1 MPVTFAKELV
11 EIKEYVIDLKEKQ
24 DKKDAYKKI
33 FNFYNEKVIIRGI
46 LYKSLPTE
54 EEYVKSKQ
62 QIKRKIKVIQ
72 GYIGRKS
79 TKMIELYK
87 DIEKD
92 RKIEYSIYE
101 NEYGMVNINIV
112 LKGFIGQKYFKKYIK
127 SGTLFDDMFKAEY
140 QSKVFIIETVRKVF
154 EENDIM

>member
-11 EIKEYVIDLKEKQ
+11 EIKEYFIDFKEKQ

>member
-1 MPVTFAKELV
+1 MPVTFAEELV
-11 EIKEYVIDLKEKQ
+11 EIKEYIIDLKEKQ
-24 DKKDAYKKI
+24 DKIEAYKKI
-33 FNFYNEKVIIRGI
+33 RNFYNEKVMIRGI

-54 EEYVKSKQ
+54 EEYIKSKQ
-62 QIKRKIKVIQ
+62 QIKQKIKFIK

-87 DIEKD
+87 DNEKD

-101 NEYGMVNINIV
+101 NEYGMVNIHIE
-112 LKGFIGQKYFKKYIK
+112 LKGFTGQKYFKKYIK